1 MEEGAE
7 LPPLPRLRSVRC
19 SVVVEE
25 LDVEGAVAGERESP
39 LRVVI
44 EAERTDALQAARDR
58 LPDRQRELVG
68 TLLSEPDASYDDISP
83 RLGMPLG
90 SIGPTRRRA
99 RSNGYAEFAGSPT
112 CWPTSAPSDRTAATT
127 FIETRLRLTP
137 ARADEPRSAS
147 GSAAAPRP

>member
-44 EAERTDALQAARDR
+44 EAERTDALQAALDR
-58 LPDRQRELVG
+58 LPDRQRD
-68 TLLSEPDASYDDISP
+68 S
-83 RLGMPLG
+83 
-90 SIGPTRRRA
+90 
-99 RSNGYAEFAGSPT
+99 
-112 CWPTSAPSDRTAATT
+112 
-127 FIETRLRLTP
+127 P
-137 ARADEPRSAS
+137 ARC
-147 GSAAAPRP
+147 